1 MNSVG
6 TFLILEKGI
15 TTIETVDAFMVLIV
29 HFCKCLADAMF
40 YLYAAY
46 VTFIR
51 LLLLFSVTP
60 YIIIRAV
67 KAWHELCEFLRD
79 KRTRRFRRRNKKS
92 RQ

>member
-40 YLYAAY
+40 YLCAAY

-67 KAWHELCEFLRD
+67 KAEVQQ
-79 KRTRRFRRRNKKS
+79 KS
-92 RQ
+92 